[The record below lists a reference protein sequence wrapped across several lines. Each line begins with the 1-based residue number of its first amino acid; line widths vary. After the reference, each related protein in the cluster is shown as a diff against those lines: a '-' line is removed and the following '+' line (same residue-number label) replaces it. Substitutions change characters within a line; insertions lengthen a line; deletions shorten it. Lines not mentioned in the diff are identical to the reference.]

1 MINLSDM
8 QGLEQLLLSRL
19 SKSDIRTW
27 MQNYARP
34 YRELMAYYRCAMMEV
49 ATKFNV
55 LNEELSLQYDRNP
68 IESVKTR
75 LKSLDSIVEKAS
87 RKGVGISID
96 SIEKNI
102 NDIAGVRVICSYP
115 SDIYMLAESFTEQ
128 DDIRVIEC
136 KDYIKKPK
144 PNGYRSLHLI
154 VETPIFLH
162 DQKRM
167 MRVEV
172 QFRTISMDW
181 WASLE
186 HKIRYKK
193 DLPEL
198 DHVNRELFECAQM
211 SAQLDARMEKLQRL
225 AETAAAEQHADSRWG
240 ERRSG
245 PLMR

>member
-1 MINLSDM
+1 
-8 QGLEQLLLSRL
+8 
-19 SKSDIRTW
+19 
-27 MQNYARP
+27 
-34 YRELMAYYRCAMMEV
+34 ME
-49 ATKFNV
+49 
-55 LNEELSLQYDRNP
+55 
-68 IESVKTR
+68 
-75 LKSLDSIVEKAS
+75 
-87 RKGVGISID
+87 
-96 SIEKNI
+96 SIEENL
-102 NDIAGVRVICSYP
+102 NDIAGVRVICSFP
-115 SDIYMLAESFTEQ
+115 SDIYQLADAFLKQ
-128 DDIRVIEC
+128 DDITLLQR
-136 KDYIKKPK
+136 KDYIAEPK

-211 SAQLDARMEKLQRL
+211 GAQLDARMEKLQRL
-225 AETAAAEQHADSRWG
+225 AETAAAEQHTDSRWG

-245 PLMR
+245 PLTR